1 MSEKRGSWHL
11 LTGFIIGLVAGL
23 LLSAWVIP
31 VRYMNTDPSSLREE
45 DKQQYR
51 AMIAQAYLV
60 EADLARARSRL
71 DLLADPDQAGVL
83 VAQAQNLLAEGGSDE
98 QARALAL
105 LAAVINEPSA
115 LVTPLPLAVDLALQ
129 VDIPTPEGTQ
139 AAKATRTAGPT
150 STPRPTFTPQPTQGP
165 PFVKVEEFAICD
177 PLPEEP
183 LLQVIVLDAAG
194 QPMQGVKIEISQA
207 SGSLESFYTGLY
219 PEISAGYADY
229 ALQPGVTYAI
239 RVGESGLTTPDMHAP
254 SCGTDE
260 DGEIWGSL
268 KVVFQQP

>member
-11 LTGFIIGLVAGL
+11 LTGLIIGLVAGL

-45 DKQQYR
+45 DKQKYR
-51 AMIAQAYLV
+51 AVIAQSYLV

-83 VAQAQNLLAEGGSDE
+83 VAQAQNLLAAGGGDE

-115 LVTPLPLAVDLALQ
+115 LVTPMALAVDLAQ
-129 VDIPTPEGTQ
+129 EVDLPTPEGTR
-139 AAKATRTAGPT
+139 AVEATRTNGPT
-150 STPRPTFTPQPTQGP
+150 TTPRPTTTPQPTQGP
-165 PFVKVEEFAICD
+165 PFVKIEEFAICD

-194 QPMQGVKIEISQA
+194 QPVQGVKIEISQA
-207 SGSLESFYTGLY
+207 AGSLESFYTGLY

-229 ALQPGVTYAI
+229 AKQPGVVYTI
-239 RVGESGLTTPDMHAP
+239 RVGESGLTTPDLSAP
-254 SCGTDE
+254 SCGADDE
-260 DGEIWGSL
+260 GELWGSL
-268 KVVFQQP
+268 KLVFQQP